1 MDSPPKEAISTKDL
15 SFEEEAKKSY
25 GKFSGEATRERLKN
39 YRSIIRDKIQGLGD
53 FKIKVVKIFYL
64 LGVFLYLASSIA
76 LFKKFKGYGRN
87 ES

>member
-15 SFEEEAKKSY
+15 SFEEEAKKSH

-39 YRSIIRDKIQGLGD
+39 YRSIIRDKIQRLGD
-53 FKIKVVKIFYL
+53 FKVRVVKMFYL
-64 LGVFLYLASSIA
+64 LGVLLYLASSIA
-76 LFKKFKGYGRN
+76 LFKKFKGYGRH

>member
-1 MDSPPKEAISTKDL
+1 MDTPPKEGIPQKIL
-15 SFEEEAKKSY
+15 PFKEEAKRSY
-25 GKFSGEATRERLKN
+25 GKFSGEATREGLKN